1 MMKLRIVVSLIL
13 VGVVTSSLAMA
24 QLSPEKDDALPF
36 VKTAADVAGNVQQ
49 QSLEGFIAIYVEEQK
64 WADIAKDG
72 DLGPFL
78 KLKEA
83 SPKAGRSAVCFF
95 NEAKDTAT
103 CVYFDGN
110 SPFGVTAVKAANGGP
125 IQAND
130 IAAAYKPVSKDTL
143 KKGEHNWQFTKVP
156 GINSDQGV
164 ALTAYQISGPNPLQK
179 F

>member
-1 MMKLRIVVSLIL
+1 M
-13 VGVVTSSLAMA
+13 SSVALA

-49 QSLEGFIAIYVEEQK
+49 QSLESFIAIYVEEQK
-64 WADIAKDG
+64 WADAAKDG

-78 KLKEA
+78 KLEKA

-95 NEAKDTAT
+95 SGGKDAAT

-110 SPFGVTAVKAANGGP
+110 SPFGVTAVKAANGGA

-130 IAAAYKPVSKDTL
+130 IAAAYKPVSKDML
-143 KKGEHNWQFTKVP
+143 KKGDHNWQFTKLP
-156 GINSDQGV
+156 GLNTDQGV